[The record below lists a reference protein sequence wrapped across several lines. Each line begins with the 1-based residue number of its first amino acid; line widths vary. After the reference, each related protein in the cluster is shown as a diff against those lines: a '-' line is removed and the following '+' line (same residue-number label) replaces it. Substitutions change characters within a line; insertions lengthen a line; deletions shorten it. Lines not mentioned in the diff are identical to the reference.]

1 MILASQIADAA
12 NGQLHGDDAQVS
24 SVVVDSRGVTSGSL
38 YVALPGERVDGHDF
52 LQAARDGGATAALV
66 THLHD
71 VDGLT
76 QIVVPDTQSA
86 LADLARSVLAHS
98 TPLASPTEPPGE
110 ASAPARTG
118 RPRVIAVTGS
128 VGKTTT
134 KDLLVDVLG
143 AAGVVHANRASFN
156 NEVGLPLTVLATP
169 SDAVRIVLE
178 MGADAP
184 GNLTHLAGI
193 APPDVAV
200 VLAVGHAHLEGFGS
214 VEGVAQAKG
223 ELVAALGEAG
233 TAVLNAD
240 DARVAA
246 MRERAAGA
254 TVLTFSVSGVPS
266 ADVQAHQIT
275 MGADGCA
282 SFELRFGELSETVT
296 LGLVG
301 EHHVVNALAAA
312 SVGIAEGLDL
322 SVIAKALSGAAPR
335 SPHRMAVS
343 ELPGGITLIDD
354 TYNANPESMRA
365 ALKALVGLA
374 AGRRTVAVLGE
385 MRELGAD
392 SLLEHDALGRLAV
405 RLDVSRLLVVGRG
418 ARPPFTGAL
427 LEGSFGEEA
436 AFVEDIDQAREW
448 LAAHTEPGDVV
459 LLKSSNGAGLFH
471 LADMLT
477 GGEA

>member
-1 MILASQIADAA
+1 MISASRIADATR
-12 NGQLHGDDAQVS
+12 GQLHGEDTAVDS
-24 SVVVDSRGVTSGSL
+24 FVVDSRQVTPGSL

-52 LQAARDGGATAALV
+52 LQAARDAGATAALV
-66 THLHD
+66 TGLQD

-76 QIVVPDTQSA
+76 QIVVADTQTA
-86 LADLARSVLAHS
+86 LADLARDVLAHS
-98 TPLASPTEPPGE
+98 LSPATTTRPSGGT
-110 ASAPARTG
+110 RV

-143 AAGVVHANRASFN
+143 TAGVVHANRASFN

-169 SDAVRIVLE
+169 RDAVRIVVE

-214 VEGVAQAKG
+214 VEGVAAAKG
-223 ELVAALGEAG
+223 ELVAALGDGG

-240 DARVAA
+240 DSRVAA
-246 MRERAAGA
+246 MRDRAGSA
-254 TVLTFSVSGVPS
+254 TVLTFSASGVPS
-266 ADVQAHQIT
+266 ADVRAAGIT
-275 MGADGCA
+275 MGSDGCA
-282 SFELRFGELSETVT
+282 SFQLAWADQSEPVT
-296 LGLVG
+296 LRLVG

-312 SVGIAEGLDL
+312 TVAIAEGLDL
-322 SVIAKALSGAAPR
+322 AAIAAALSTAQPR

-365 ALKALVGLA
+365 ALKALVALA

-405 RLDVSRLLVVGRG
+405 RLDVSKLLVVGRG
-418 ARPPFTGAL
+418 ARPLFTGAL
-427 LEGSFGEEA
+427 LEGSFAEEA

-448 LAAHTEPGDVV
+448 LAANTEPGDVV

-471 LADMLT
+471 LANMLT
-477 GGEA
+477 GGDA

>member
-1 MILASQIADAA
+1 M
-12 NGQLHGDDAQVS
+12 
-24 SVVVDSRGVTSGSL
+24 
-38 YVALPGERVDGHDF
+38 
-52 LQAARDGGATAALV
+52 
-66 THLHD
+66 
-71 VDGLT
+71 
-76 QIVVPDTQSA
+76 
-86 LADLARSVLAHS
+86 
-98 TPLASPTEPPGE
+98 
-110 ASAPARTG
+110 
-118 RPRVIAVTGS
+118 TGS

-143 AAGVVHANRASFN
+143 TAGVVHANRASFN

-169 SDAVRIVLE
+169 RDAVRIVVE

-214 VEGVAQAKG
+214 VEGVAAAKG
-223 ELVAALGEAG
+223 ELVAALGDGG

-240 DARVAA
+240 DSRVAA
-246 MRERAAGA
+246 MRDRAGSA
-254 TVLTFSVSGVPS
+254 TVLTFSASGVPS
-266 ADVQAHQIT
+266 ADVRAAGIT
-275 MGADGCA
+275 MGSDGCA
-282 SFELRFGELSETVT
+282 SFQLAWADQSEPVT
-296 LGLVG
+296 LRLVG

-312 SVGIAEGLDL
+312 TVAIAEGLDL
-322 SVIAKALSGAAPR
+322 AAIAAALSTAQPR

-343 ELPGGITLIDD
+343 DLPGGITLIDD

-365 ALKALVGLA
+365 ALKALVAMA

-405 RLDVSRLLVVGRG
+405 RLDVSKLLVVGRG
-418 ARPPFTGAL
+418 ARPLYTGAL
-427 LEGSFGEEA
+427 LEGSFGEEV

-448 LAAHTEPGDVV
+448 LAANTEPGDVV

-477 GGEA
+477 GGDA